1 MDRVLVHENFTDS
14 AYDIALLRL
23 GKEGLSGD
31 QPYEKIRKLTF
42 VRFFSYSLFN
52 LPHKTSN

>member
-1 MDRVLVHENFTDS
+1 MDRVLVNENFTDS
-14 AYDIALLRL
+14 ANDIALLRL

-31 QPYEKIRKLTF
+31 QPCEKVKKLTF
-42 VRFFSYSLFN
+42 VRFFTYSFFN